1 MSGISV
7 DITGAVK
14 KTQVLKTTPQ
24 ATKYELMRFGTDTV
38 QSLKRSATAMKRS
51 DRYHRKTGA
60 MSRSVG
66 LKLESVPDG
75 YRLFIGTGIGTAA
88 GSKGAEK
95 YAMIQDRGG
104 VTHPTVTSRM
114 KKWAWYMFYRYKESK
129 FKAIALTKKSKLT
142 VRIPPSGWFT
152 GPWEHKLS
160 FLKTNYLN
168 DKVIYSTA
176 ERMSGGEHAE

>member
-7 DITGAVK
+7 DIAAAVK
-14 KTQVLKTTPQ
+14 KTQVLKTIPA

-38 QSLKRSATAMKRS
+38 QALKRSATAMKGAAK
-51 DRYHRKTGA
+51 YHRKTGA
-60 MSRSVG
+60 LARSVG
-66 LKLESVPDG
+66 LKLESAPDG
-75 YRLFIGTGIGTAA
+75 YRLFIGTGVGTAA

-95 YAMIQDRGG
+95 YALIQDRGG
-104 VTHPTVTSRM
+104 TTHPTVTSRM

-129 FKAIALTKKSKLT
+129 FKALALTTKPKLT

-168 DKVIYSTA
+168 DKVIYNTA
-176 ERMSGGEHAE
+176 ERMSGGKNA